1 MAKEPAQGGITPP
14 PEPTKVLPVAPGL
27 KHYTDGDGG
36 AASLPDISGTNHTLV
51 NKPAWGDT
59 TKPAPPSKLPKGG
72 DDGLA
77 GLPDMTPG
85 FNGKSPAS
93 IGGTGL
99 LPTAQGGGAGGG
111 VEEPEP
117 EEEEPDGEG

>member
-1 MAKEPAQGGITPP
+1 MAKDPLKGDITPP
-14 PEPTKVLPVAPGL
+14 PEPGKPLPAAPGL

-51 NKPAWGDT
+51 DKSAWGDT

-72 DDGLA
+72 DGGLA

-99 LPTAQGGGAGGG
+99 LPTAQGGGGG

-117 EEEEPDGEG
+117 EDDGPDGEG